1 MKKFAGALLALVFY
15 STLAFSKNDEYIQK
29 PTFAVSFIFND
40 FTSAAN
46 VRANSL
52 GTVFKNQQFG
62 KVKNM
67 APGLALSYIKGMTRN
82 FDFTTTLAGSFVDYP
97 VPNKPSFGR
106 DFLLLEGD
114 VSVRG
119 KMISNKS
126 FINPYL
132 QAGLGV
138 AKYKSYFSTF
148 IPVGA
153 GMQIN
158 LFDEAYLLV
167 NAQYRVPMTE
177 YGNYHFYFG
186 FGLAGNIG
194 KR

>member
-1 MKKFAGALLALVFY
+1 MKKLSIALLAMVLFNTV
-15 STLAFSKNDEYIQK
+15 AFSQDDDYVQK

-52 GTVFKNQQFG
+52 GTVFKNQEFG
-62 KVKNM
+62 KLKNM
-67 APGLALSYIKGMTRN
+67 APGLALSYIQGMNRN
-82 FDFTTTLAGSFVDYP
+82 FDFSTTLAGSFVDYP

-106 DFLLLEGD
+106 DYLLLEAD
-114 VSVRG
+114 ASIRG

-126 FINPYL
+126 FLNPYL
-132 QAGLGV
+132 QAGLGA
-138 AKYKSYFSTF
+138 AKYKSYFSAF
-148 IPVGA
+148 LPVGV
-153 GMQIN
+153 GMQVN
-158 LFDEAYLLV
+158 LFDEAYLLI
-167 NAQYRVPMTE
+167 NAQYRVPLTE
-177 YGNYHFYFG
+177 QANYHFFFG